1 MCRICGGFPAADVT
15 IRAHQGMLVM
25 MTFRKLEGPF
35 CRICGTSVFRDM
47 MSRTLWQ
54 GWWSPFSAGLFN
66 PFTIIADLVARS
78 KINKLPDPG
87 HDPFGARPDIG
98 KPVFRRPASFVVLVP
113 VLWLLTVFMVIA
125 FG

>member
-1 MCRICGGFPAADVT
+1 MCGGFPAADVT
-15 IRAHQGMLVM
+15 IRSHQGLLVM

-54 GWWSPFSAGLFN
+54 GWWSPFSAALFN
-66 PFTIIADLVARS
+66 PFTIVVDLVARS

-87 HDPFGARPDIG
+87 HDPFGARPDVG
-98 KPVFRRPASFVVLVP
+98 RPVFQRPASLVVLVP
-113 VLWLLTVFMVIA
+113 VLWVLSLFVLA
-125 FG
+125 ALG